1 MRLRFSYF
9 NGYRIGAPLYL
20 EQLER
25 IGIVAI
31 GRAFKADLCVVR
43 LALYQDASSSSIR
56 IPDSIRKT
64 RYGSE

>member
-1 MRLRFSYF
+1 MRLPFADF
-9 NGYRIGAPLYL
+9 NGYHIGAPLDL

-31 GRAFKADLCVVR
+31 GRAFKADLCVAR
-43 LALYQDASSSSIR
+43 LALYRDASSSSIR

-64 RYGSE
+64 RYRSE